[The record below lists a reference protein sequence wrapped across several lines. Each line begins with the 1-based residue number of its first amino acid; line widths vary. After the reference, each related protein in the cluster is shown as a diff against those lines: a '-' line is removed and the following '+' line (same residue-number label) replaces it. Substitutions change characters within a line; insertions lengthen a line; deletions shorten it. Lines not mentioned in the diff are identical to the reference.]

1 MYQSLDRC
9 GQMAL
14 STNLQKQL
22 LGLCSNHSTAACEMS
37 GLDCSA
43 VALKLFE
50 AIRKTSDVSGIEDS
64 IALMNTLAIHNKHER
79 YSSVTA
85 VYVCTV
91 VSQKSAYPQK
101 STHLVLLAQFSCIGS
116 MFTQMSA
123 HKLWVAKS
131 EAFS

>member
-1 MYQSLDRC
+1 MYNRNGESFLSQNNSLSSCSVLALILHILTICLVAAIHMYQSLDRC

-14 STNLQKQL
+14 TTNLQKQL
-22 LGLCSNHSTAACEMS
+22 LGLCSNHSTAACEVS

-79 YSSVTA
+79 
-85 VYVCTV
+85 
-91 VSQKSAYPQK
+91 
-101 STHLVLLAQFSCIGS
+101 
-116 MFTQMSA
+116 
-123 HKLWVAKS
+123 
-131 EAFS
+131 